1 LRNASRARNS
11 PGNPGQTKRLTL
23 KNVIDSVA
31 PEQRERTPAFVC
43 LTGLG
48 MGRVYRL
55 DGDHI
60 EIGREV
66 EGLRLDDECVSRRHA
81 VVDRVDG
88 YLELRDLGSTNGTI
102 CNGQK
107 LMGPVMLREGDRI
120 RLGRGVVLRFEMH
133 DEVEAQMKEQL
144 YELATRDPL
153 TGALNRRAFFER
165 FEVEWDWHRRHDEP
179 CALLM
184 IDVDRFKQVNDT
196 HGHSAGDQVLT
207 KLGELVRDSI
217 RATDTFARLGGEEF
231 LLLVRATGAPRA
243 IVIAERIREMV
254 EHAAVVVNDVEIH
267 VTVSIG
273 VATSADPAATSPG
286 ALLNRADSFVYAAKE
301 AGRNKVVSDDCGQVE
316 RYPSAYP
323 TAPPRS

>member
-1 LRNASRARNS
+1 MHPSTTN
-11 PGNPGQTKRLTL
+11 RLTL

-31 PEQRERTPAFVC
+31 PEERERTPAFVC

-55 DGDHI
+55 DGDHV

-66 EGLRLDDECVSRRHA
+66 EGLRLEDEGVSRRHA
-81 VVDRVDG
+81 AVDRIDG
-88 YLELRDLGSTNGTI
+88 HMELRDLGSTNGTI

-107 LMGPVMLREGDRI
+107 LTGPVVLRDGDRI

-165 FEVEWDWHRRHDEP
+165 FEVEWAWHRRHDEP

-184 IDVDRFKQVNDT
+184 IDVDRFKHVNDT
-196 HGHSAGDQVLT
+196 HGHAAGDQVLI

-231 LLLVRATGAPRA
+231 LLLARATSAPQA
-243 IVIAERIREMV
+243 IVVAERIRDMV
-254 EHAAVVVNDVEIH
+254 EHTAVRWNDAEIR

-273 VATSADPAATSPG
+273 VATSVDSAATSPG

-301 AGRNKVVSDDCGQVE
+301 AGRNRVVSEDQGREE
-316 RYPSAYP
+316 RSG
-323 TAPPRS
+323 S